1 MPEIIGDW
9 NLEAGSSQEQFRG
22 NQILEK
28 INRGGNQNF
37 QISVTPGIEN
47 NRRAKNQKEL
57 S

>member
-28 INRGGNQNF
+28 INRA
-37 QISVTPGIEN
+37 GIKIFKY
-47 NRRAKNQKEL
+47 R
-57 S
+57 